1 MGRSDRHTQVS
12 CIVSRCCHAGCVA
25 YALGT
30 FTKKSVVV
38 GPRTPFAQDP
48 MFDYTYDS
56 GDDWQDDEGGEDVD
70 DNANLEP
77 EEQDEEDDVEEGE
90 FDDWLDD
97 SDDVVA
103 GEGDGTPVPAAIPVD
118 GDADAPIL
126 ISSGGEQPRLPMK
139 VVKKRE
145 VQPKRVVKVVPT
157 WRGPLWENRIGEGN
171 EGMEGY
177 RLQLLNGM
185 SGLPGREDG
194 TDEQIRQTRL
204 IRSRTPRPNRFRS
217 TSATLR
223 RYRSA
228 CGRASRRS

>member
-1 MGRSDRHTQVS
+1 
-12 CIVSRCCHAGCVA
+12 
-25 YALGT
+25 
-30 FTKKSVVV
+30 
-38 GPRTPFAQDP
+38 